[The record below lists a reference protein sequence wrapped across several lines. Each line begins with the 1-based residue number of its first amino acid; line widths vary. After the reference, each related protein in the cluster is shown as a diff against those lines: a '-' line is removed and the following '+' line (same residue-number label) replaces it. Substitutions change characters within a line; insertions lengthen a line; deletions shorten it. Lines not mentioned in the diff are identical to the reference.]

1 MIIRLSTGLRD
12 AMMGAGGQSMADAL
26 ANGTIE
32 LRTGTIPASADDAVT
47 GTKVVSITES
57 GLPFSSGVATNGINL
72 DVSTDGEVAK
82 AAAETWTGDN
92 GVSDVVGYG
101 IFYANV
107 VDQTASTTAVRVY
120 FDVST
125 SGAFLNLST
134 TTLTISEPTTITAF
148 SLTQPE

>member
-32 LRTGTIPASADDAVT
+32 LRTGTIPSSADDAVT
-47 GTKVVSITES
+47 GTKVVDITES

-107 VDQTASTTAVRVY
+107 VDQTASTNAVRVY